1 MKLTLILKYCMY
13 GTVYL
18 TFKNIYITVLSKAFI
33 FAEVLR
39 CLEVVLSTYLDLLVP
54 LLHAQAGPPQV
65 VQTQASTCSSL
76 LHLLLRLPPSTS
88 PPRPPL
94 LLCLL
99 TYQPSPLAWCLSAQ
113 RDLCSSSLSTR
124 VLKSPAGQTPH
135 PSPSHFQA
143 KRTGRSEGE
152 KKARVR

>member
-1 MKLTLILKYCMY
+1 MVLYIL
-13 GTVYL
+13 
-18 TFKNIYITVLSKAFI
+18 IYILVFYQSFHICWGVEIPGSLSI
-33 FAEVLR
+33 
-39 CLEVVLSTYLDLLVP
+39 YLDLLVP

-65 VQTQASTCSSL
+65 VQIQASTCSSL

-88 PPRPPL
+88 PPRPPV

-99 TYQPSPLAWCLSAQ
+99 TYQPSPWTWCLSA
-113 RDLCSSSLSTR
+113 RRGLCSSSLSTR

-143 KRTGRSEGE
+143 KRTGRPERE
-152 KKARVR
+152 KKARVRWEIERSLCG